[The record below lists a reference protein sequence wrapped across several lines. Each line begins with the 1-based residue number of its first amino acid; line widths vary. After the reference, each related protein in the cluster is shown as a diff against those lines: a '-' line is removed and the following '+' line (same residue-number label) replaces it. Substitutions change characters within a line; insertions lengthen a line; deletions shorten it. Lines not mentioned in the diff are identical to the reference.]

1 MNSNQSNAF
10 LSMYSHNFIVRFRT
24 EIEFYRLDK
33 RYVSMWLRGFGYI
46 HSMVEQLPQ
55 NNKSGKV

>member
-1 MNSNQSNAF
+1 
-10 LSMYSHNFIVRFRT
+10 MYSHNFLVRFRT

-33 RYVSMWLRGFGYI
+33 RYFSMRLRGFGYI

>member
-1 MNSNQSNAF
+1 MC
-10 LSMYSHNFIVRFRT
+10 SHNFLVRFCT

-33 RYVSMWLRGFGYI
+33 RYFSMWLRGFGYI
-46 HSMVEQLPQ
+46 HLMVEQLPQ